1 MATETTTINTG
12 EPALARQPTTKVTK
26 ANIYSGAGGEGE
38 EENFVG
44 YGDLTE
50 EDKEALRMYS

>member
-38 EENFVG
+38 EENF
-44 YGDLTE
+44 D
-50 EDKEALRMYS
+50 ARYSGGAV